1 MPDTSSDGTG
11 HGSSAP
17 LCSIGG
23 QSVTFISYAQNLEDV
38 MLFRALKD
46 VEKGFYIDAGA
57 QDPVVDSV
65 TKAFYERG
73 WRGINIEP
81 VERWFQKLV
90 TDRPEDINLQVAAA
104 AQSSEIRFFE
114 VHDTGLSTA
123 DPEFALRHAVQ
134 GYEVREHHIPAK
146 PLDAICAECG
156 VKEVHFLKIDVE
168 GAEAEV
174 LRGIDLAQ
182 VRPWIIL
189 VEATEPNS
197 QATTHDKWEP
207 LLTTRGYEFVY
218 FDGLNRY
225 YVAEEHALLKS
236 AFSTPPNYF
245 DAYIPYSEWSTRQRA
260 TQLENEREVQA
271 RQLEN
276 EREVQARQLEN
287 EREMQARQL
296 ENEREVQARQL
307 ASLNNDLTAA
317 RRENDALQRQLGD
330 VHNQLTVARQQGD
343 ALLKRL
349 NGINAERETLAGN
362 LGRLQE
368 KMQASIQETR
378 ALRDRLSTQKRIN
391 AMLRHTAETVYRSTS
406 WRVTAPLR
414 LLGRVVWAAKSAAMT
429 GIRRAAQ
436 KPKRQLRSLGL
447 RAARQPFFLR
457 CAKLLLAQHTALWS
471 RMKRFVFADRPSA
484 MPVAPSR
491 PAAPTAPVV
500 VPAPMV
506 PSRPTAPAE
515 PVVLP
520 APMPVLP
527 ASALEVLRVFTEAR
541 MRHQKTYQGN

>member
-1 MPDTSSDGTG
+1 
-11 HGSSAP
+11 
-17 LCSIGG
+17 
-23 QSVTFISYAQNLEDV
+23 VTFISYAQNLEDV
-38 MLFRALKD
+38 MLFRALKG

-65 TKAFYERG
+65 TKAFYELG

-90 TDRPEDINLQVAAA
+90 TDRPEDINLQIAAA
-104 AQSSEIRFFE
+104 AQSGEIRFFE
-114 VHDTGLSTA
+114 VRDTGLSTA

-134 GYEVREHHIPAK
+134 GYEVREHHILAK
-146 PLDAICAECG
+146 PLDVICTECG
-156 VKEVHFLKIDVE
+156 VKEVHFLKVDVE

-174 LRGIDLAQ
+174 LRGIDLAE

-225 YVAEEHALLKS
+225 YVAEEHALLNS

-245 DAYIPYSEWSTRQRA
+245 DAYIPYSEWSARQRA
-260 TQLENEREVQA
+260 TQLENEREVQAQQLENEREVQA

-276 EREVQARQLEN
+276 EREVQARQL
-287 EREMQARQL
+287 AT
-296 ENEREVQARQL
+296 
-307 ASLNNDLTAA
+307 LNDDLTAA
-317 RRENDALQRQLGD
+317 RRESDALQWQLGD
-330 VHNQLTVARQQGD
+330 VHKQLTVARQQGD

-349 NGINAERETLAGN
+349 NGVNAERETLAGE

-378 ALRDRLSTQKRIN
+378 ALRDRLSNQKRVN

-414 LLGRVVWAAKSAAMT
+414 LLGRMVWAAKSAAMT

-457 CAKLLLAQHTALWS
+457 CAKLLLARHTALWS

-484 MPVAPSR
+484 MPVTPSR

-520 APMPVLP
+520 APVPVLP